1 MIWLHGVHRRG
12 AHGKNFKN
20 LITVYNFNA
29 QQAKVSGV
37 FYYFEAKFFFGGAA
51 FFFPFFLFFLIATP
65 HTRACEWQL
74 EGEAVVSE
82 LSQQEK

>member
-1 MIWLHGVHRRG
+1 MIWLHSVRWRG

-37 FYYFEAKFFFGGAA
+37 FYYFEVKFSGGLFFSFFF
-51 FFFPFFLFFLIATP
+51 F
-65 HTRACEWQL
+65 
-74 EGEAVVSE
+74 
-82 LSQQEK
+82 K

>member
-1 MIWLHGVHRRG
+1 MIWLHSVRQRG

-37 FYYFEAKFFFGGAA
+37 FYYFEVKFFGGEN
-51 FFFPFFLFFLIATP
+51 FRLFFFLIATL
-65 HTRACEWQL
+65 RK
-74 EGEAVVSE
+74 GI
-82 LSQQEK
+82 